1 MTISDKAAY
10 LKGLIDGLG
19 ADRESRDG
27 KLWTCVS
34 DLMADIAS
42 EIEDLKD
49 TNLDFADTLDEIG
62 DELSY
67 LEEITC
73 DLDSPEMFDD
83 ECDGNCEEC
92 GLCDY
97 DEDDDIGDVVA
108 FADYAESEE
117 TEETDDGDAEEDLPS
132 DDDSDDDIELE
143 YDGVIY
149 DVTCPSCGEEISFDE
164 DTLNKGSI
172 TCPKCGEILEFEL
185 DDGNAPF

>member
-1 MTISDKAAY
+1 MTSSDKAAY

>member
-1 MTISDKAAY
+1 MTISEKAAY

-19 ADRESRDG
+19 ADKDTRDG

-49 TNLDFADTLDEIG
+49 QGLDFADTLDEIG

-83 ECDGNCEEC
+83 ECYGNCEEC

-108 FADYAESEE
+108 FSDYADDEDDELPDGMPDELPEDDE
-117 TEETDDGDAEEDLPS
+117 TEEDDE
-132 DDDSDDDIELE
+132 ELE

-149 DVTCPSCGEEISFDE
+149 DVTCPACGEEISFDE
-164 DTLNKGSI
+164 DTLKKGSI
-172 TCPKCGEILEFEL
+172 TCPKCGEVLEFEL
-185 DDGNAPF
+185 DEE